1 MRFAFVHAFPVYH
14 DGVSTG
20 EWLTRVFQ
28 EQWMAEDLA
37 RRGHEVEYWAVG
49 EQREDRPRPS
59 AEGSLY
65 TFRAFPPDRR
75 SGRSRTHFSSA
86 LADRA
91 RAYGAHLHLVKGVDG
106 GAGNHLLRTCLIP
119 EGRPFAFMLGGGRY
133 SPLVRHA
140 RFVLC
145 ETERQKTELANPGP
159 RLWRRPFPADRLALL
174 PKSLDLGLFRPLP
187 DSEKR
192 WDILV
197 ACRLIRRL
205 KNLDVLG
212 PLSRRFRVAAAGT
225 GRDGPR
231 LRERFREVEWLGYVP
246 YREMPQI
253 YNQARLFMHPGVR
266 EESPKTIT
274 EAMACGLP
282 VVAFS
287 PSIGPDVLPSQCGL
301 LVRERD
307 FLRPIETLLGDEER
321 RRDLGRE
328 ARRRAEARFAM
339 DSFRGPLEEML
350 RRLKGDVP
358 SWPD

>member
-1 MRFAFVHAFPVYH
+1 MRFAFVHTYPVYH
-14 DGVSTG
+14 DGVSTE
-20 EWLTRVFQ
+20 EWLTRVLQ

-49 EQREDRPRPS
+49 EQREDRPMPK

-75 SGRSRTHFSSA
+75 SGHTRSHFSSE
-86 LADRA
+86 LTDRA
-91 RAYGAHLHLVKGVDG
+91 RAFNAHLHLLKGVDG
-106 GAGNHLLRTCLIP
+106 GAGNHLLRSFILP
-119 EGRPFAFMLGGGRY
+119 EGRPFVFMLGGGHD
-133 SPLVRHA
+133 SPLVCRA

-145 ETERQKTELANPGP
+145 ETERQKTRLMNPGL
-159 RLWRRPFPADRLALL
+159 RIWRRPIPGDRLAIL
-174 PKSLDLGLFRPLP
+174 PKSLDLGLFRPIP
-187 DSEKR
+187 KTEKR

-197 ACRLIRRL
+197 ACRLLSRL
-205 KNLDVLG
+205 KNLEVLG
-212 PLSRRFRVAAAGT
+212 PLSRLFRTAVAGT
-225 GRDGPR
+225 GPDGPR
-231 LRERFREVEWLGYVP
+231 LRDKFKKVEWLGYVP
-246 YREMPQI
+246 YREMPRVI
-253 YNQARLFMHPGVR
+253 NQARLFMHPGVR

-274 EAMACGLP
+274 EAMACGSP

-287 PSIGPDVLPSQCGL
+287 SSIAPDVLPSQCGL
-301 LVRERD
+301 LVRERN